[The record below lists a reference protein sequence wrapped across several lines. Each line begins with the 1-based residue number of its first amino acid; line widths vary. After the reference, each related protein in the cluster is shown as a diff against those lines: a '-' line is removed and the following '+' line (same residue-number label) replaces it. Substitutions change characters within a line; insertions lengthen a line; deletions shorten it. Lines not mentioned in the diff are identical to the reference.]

1 LKIDSTKY
9 FEAVVEFNK
18 DVDVFEAIKKADP
31 KDNENLNLLL
41 QAYYEADRA
50 VEATKAFKLAVE
62 NDPSNKMNH
71 YILGL
76 LYRSVND
83 FDGAISEFNETLRID
98 SSFTDAYYDIG
109 ATYYNWGVRMKK
121 SSQEKG
127 EENEEYKAK
136 FQAALPWM
144 EKMTKI
150 KKDDAKIWETLGTI
164 YALLGQADNA
174 TKALDEADKIRK
186 SGK

>member
-1 LKIDSTKY
+1 
-9 FEAVVEFNK
+9 
-18 DVDVFEAIKKADP
+18 
-31 KDNENLNLLL
+31 
-41 QAYYEADRA
+41 
-50 VEATKAFKLAVE
+50 
-62 NDPSNKMNH
+62 
-71 YILGL
+71 
-76 LYRSVND
+76 
-83 FDGAISEFNETLRID
+83 
-98 SSFTDAYYDIG
+98 
-109 ATYYNWGVRMKK
+109 MKK